1 MNFDSRIDAT
11 AAHGGDAASNPLFDV
26 DGEDRRSKR
35 WLIIAAVVGVLAM
48 IAVWFIVHKGGGTAD
63 SEQPKTQAPVIT
75 VVTPGRATIAGQI
88 TGTGTL
94 AARRELPVGIPG
106 EGGQIVRVLVE
117 PGQWVGQGQV
127 LAVIDRSV
135 QVQQQVSQSAQ
146 IQVARANADL
156 AQANYDRALKLVGK
170 GFISKADVD
179 RLRATR
185 DGAMAQVRV
194 AGAQLGV
201 LQAQSRRL
209 NVVAPAAGLILER
222 RVEPGQVVSAGSGVL
237 FRLAKGGEMELLTQ
251 LSEVD
256 LANIASGVT
265 AEVTPVGSGRSFAGQ
280 VWQIAPV
287 IDPASRQGTARIALA
302 YSSELRPGGFA
313 TAVIKSGTV
322 VAPMLPES
330 AILSDAQGSY
340 VYVIDKD
347 NKAQRRPIKTGLVT
361 DNGIAI
367 AEGLS
372 GDERVVM
379 RAGGFLQPGETVQP
393 RAAGK

>member
-1 MNFDSRIDAT
+1 MNFDSRIDAP
-11 AAHGGDAASNPLFDV
+11 AALGGDGAQNPLFGID
-26 DGEDRRSKR
+26 DEDRRSRK
-35 WLIIAAVVGVLAM
+35 WMVLGVVGALLAM
-48 IAVWFIVHKGGGTAD
+48 IAVWFIVHKGDSAAD
-63 SEQPKTQAPVIT
+63 AEKDKPQAPVIT

-106 EGGQIVRVLVE
+106 EGGQVVRVLVE

-185 DGAMAQVRV
+185 DGAQAQVRV

-209 NVVAPAAGLILER
+209 NVVAPAAGLVLER

-256 LANIASGVT
+256 LANIAQGVS
-265 AEVTPVGSGRSFAGQ
+265 AEVTPVGSARSFTGQ
-280 VWQIAPV
+280 IWQIAPV
-287 IDPASRQGTARIALA
+287 IDPASRQGTARIALP
-302 YSSELRPGGFA
+302 YSAELRPGGFA
-313 TAVIKSGTV
+313 TAVIKSGSV

-340 VYVIDKD
+340 VFVVDKD
-347 NKAQRRPIKTGLVT
+347 NKAQRRPIKTGMVT

-367 AEGLS
+367 AEGLN